1 MKNLIKVMYL
11 NVKMGLAPK
20 VIEIDSN
27 NNEQIKS
34 LIGCDCFDIV
44 HRAFGG
50 KQYCVVCDDEAL
62 LKPKPL
68 LSVFAHDSYSRIYDN
83 VIIACEKG
91 EDLAS
96 ISPIDEI
103 RIKSA
108 VGTYTTDVTRY
119 VLCTQT

>member
-1 MKNLIKVMYL
+1 MKNEIEVMFL
-11 NVKMGLAPK
+11 NVKAGLKPMP
-20 VIEIDSN
+20 ITIDTN
-27 NNEQIKS
+27 DLNAIKT

-68 LSVFAHDSYSRIYDN
+68 LSVFAHDPYSRIYDN